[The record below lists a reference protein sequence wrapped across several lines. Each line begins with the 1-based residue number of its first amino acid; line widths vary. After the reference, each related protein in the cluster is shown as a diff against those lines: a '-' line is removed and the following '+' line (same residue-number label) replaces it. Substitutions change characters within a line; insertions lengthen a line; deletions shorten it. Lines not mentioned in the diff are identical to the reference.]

1 MYLLVAK
8 VYDLLR
14 NPLILTTKNVILK
27 QVILSISFIFSSL
40 GSYSQYAFSGHI
52 SDSVPGKTVYLSLI
66 EDYRKMSRTY
76 LEQILKKTVTDST
89 GYFEF
94 KGDNLLDENRIYK
107 IHIDDCSDTINENH
121 FFGNCAYTKSIMF
134 IANARDTIFF
144 PTTINNEIFC
154 DLSSTNSASA
164 DILKIDALINE
175 MAYDFASFRS
185 DANERLNSKKWFNKL
200 QDYGKSLDDPLSELY
215 IYQFLSDRENESYD
229 YFTKD
234 LQSNDYYSGLL
245 TRLGKAYP
253 SASFT
258 KQFEAEIEA
267 FSILGKPHNGDR
279 ISWRIILGILLLISL
294 LLNVYLWQSKR
305 RLVNSNNQNLLE
317 VLSQQEQKIVD
328 LINQGM
334 SNKEIASTLFISVS
348 TVKSHINNIYKK
360 LHVRSREHLKKLE
373 SR

>member
-8 VYDLLR
+8 VYDLLQ
-14 NPLILTTKNVILK
+14 NPLFLTTKKPILK
-27 QVILSISFIFSSL
+27 QVILSISFIFCSL

-52 SDSVPGKTVYLSLI
+52 SDSVLGKTVYLSLI
-66 EDYRKMSRTY
+66 EDYRKISRTY

-94 KGDNLLDENRIYK
+94 NGDNLLDENRIYK
-107 IHIDDCSDTINENH
+107 IHIDDCSKTISENH
-121 FFGNCAYTKSIMF
+121 FFGNCSNTKSIIF
-134 IANARDTIFF
+134 IANARDTIYF
-144 PTTINNEIFC
+144 PTTFNNEIFC

-164 DILKIDALINE
+164 DILKIDGLFDE
-175 MAYDFASFRS
+175 MAFDFASFRS

-200 QDYGKSLDDPLSELY
+200 QDYGKSLNDPLSELY

-267 FSILGKPHNGDR
+267 FSLLGKSRNKDR
-279 ISWRIILGILLLISL
+279 ILWNIILGVLLLISL
-294 LLNVYLWQSKR
+294 IFNMYLWQSKR
-305 RLVNSNNQNLLE
+305 RFLNAKNQNLLE
-317 VLSQQEQKIVD
+317 ALSQQEQKIVG

-334 SNKEIASTLFISVS
+334 SNKEIASTLFISLS

-360 LHVRSREHLKKLE
+360 LNVRSRDNLKNL
-373 SR
+373 